1 MCSQCALHPWNIS
14 GIGVLTCPARATP
27 QVLRQLAAKKIS
39 RPTPIQMQGLP
50 VILSGR
56 DMIGVAFT
64 GSGKTLVFAL
74 PMIMMALQEETRM
87 PLESGP
93 HALCAC
99 DAVLCT
105 RHITLWGVC
114 TIDVGLPPS
123 CERQARGGGPHQVRS
138 HSVLVLRRSGS
149 TPINGVALSPLLLR
163 TVHDVLAAVR
173 AANAAAVRS
182 SSGLSATPL
191 ISVLLLRR
199 STSTLWLYT

>member
-1 MCSQCALHPWNIS
+1 VER
-14 GIGVLTCPARATP
+14 VLTCPARAAP

-93 HALCAC
+93 HALRAC
-99 DAVLCT
+99 GLTRHALRACGAVLCT
-105 RHITLWGVC
+105 RRISLWGVF

-123 CERQARGGGPHQVRS
+123 CERQARDGGPHQVRS
-138 HSVLVLRRSGS
+138 HSVLVLRCSGS
-149 TPINGVALSPLLLR
+149 NAYEGCSAQPAAAAHR
-163 TVHDVLAAVR
+163 ARRAVR
-173 AANAAAVRS
+173 AADAAAMRS
-182 SSGLSATPL
+182 SRGLSANH
-191 ISVLLLRR
+191 S
-199 STSTLWLYT
+199 